1 MKKNILFPVVTVIV
15 CICSFVATAQTG
27 LAPDQNPN
35 YTISRAKYMQIAD
48 SLNEWHSTTQQ
59 ENYKAIDWLADRRE
73 VRADRREFRRQL
85 RMERARW
92 TDYGYYNDGYYLPD
106 NYYYHRNN
114 NNYYYRYNNWRRNRS
129 FGIYPSVGLNFWWR

>member
-1 MKKNILFPVVTVIV
+1 MKKNLLFPILTAAV
-15 CICSFVATAQTG
+15 CFCSYTGTAQTN

-35 YTISRAKYMQIAD
+35 YAISRAKYMQLAD

-73 VRADRREFRRQL
+73 ARADRREFRRQL

-92 TDYGYYNDGYYLPD
+92 VDYGYYNDGYYLPN
-106 NYYYHRNN
+106 NYYYRNN
-114 NNYYYRYNNWRRNRS
+114 NNYRYNNWRRNRS
-129 FGIYPSVGLNFWWR
+129 FGVYPSLGLNFWWR